1 MGSGA
6 SCQRITPKIR
16 YSMGVD
22 EAGRGPLFGPVYAA
36 AVVLEDG
43 TGVFRDSKTYS
54 SAKALQSA
62 RELVEKHAL
71 VVGVGSASAK
81 EIDDMNIRK
90 ATHLAMHRAITSA
103 MGSDARLNMENT
115 HLLVDGNDF
124 TPYTQPGEECIV
136 CAEHTCVVKG
146 DAKVPAISAASI
158 VAKVTRDNEIARLCD
173 EDNRLDTIYGIRKN
187 KGYGT
192 AQHMQAIKEHGITVQ
207 HRKTFR
213 PCAQCTNKEKEN

>member
-6 SCQRITPKIR
+6 SCQRITPKIN
-16 YSMGVD
+16 YTMGVD

-36 AVVLEDG
+36 AVVLRDN
-43 TGVFRDSKTYS
+43 GVKLRDSKAYS
-54 SAKALQSA
+54 SDKGLQMARALVQ
-62 RELVEKHAL
+62 EHAL

-81 EIDDMNIRK
+81 EIDDMNVRK
-90 ATHLAMHRAITSA
+90 ATHLAMHRAITKA
-103 MGSDARLNMENT
+103 MRSDTRLNVENT

-124 TPYTQPGEECIV
+124 TPYSVPGDDCIV

-158 VAKVTRDNEIARLCD
+158 VAKVARDNEIGRLCD
-173 EDNRLDTIYGIRKN
+173 EDESLDSIYCIRKN

-192 AQHMQAIKEHGITVQ
+192 AQHMLAIREHGITEL

-213 PCAQCTNKEKEN
+213 PCAQFTNKEMQK